1 MEQSGYNMASWREAD
16 VEACQ
21 QALFVCMDVTCLK
34 YERIN
39 ISTLNIRGYKRLECV
54 RVVS

>member
-1 MEQSGYNMASWREAD
+1 MASWREAD